1 MASPETRMNGEGA
14 PARTMLRATMKA
26 IVTGHSRGLGAA
38 IAEDLLGRRIAVLAV
53 SRGRNAGLARRFS
66 SALQEVELDL
76 ADSSALERWL
86 AGKTM
91 RGFLAGSDPVL
102 LVNNA
107 GVLQPIAP
115 LEGQDP
121 ADVARAVA
129 VNVGAAL
136 VLAAAFVQA
145 TPEASERRI
154 VHISSGAARAAYA
167 GWSVYCATKAALDHH
182 ARAVALDATPRLR
195 ICSVAP
201 GVVDTD
207 MQTEIR
213 ATPLDR
219 FPLRGR
225 FEELKERGHLASPA
239 EAARRVVEYALR
251 DGFGD
256 EPTVDLR
263 PPGR

>member
-1 MASPETRMNGEGA
+1 
-14 PARTMLRATMKA
+14 MLLSHMKA

-38 IAEDLLGRRIAVLAV
+38 IADDLLGRRIAVLGI
-53 SRGRNAGLARRFS
+53 SRARNPALARRFPGT
-66 SALQEVELDL
+66 LEEVELDL
-76 ADSSALERWL
+76 ADSAALERWL

-91 RGFLAGSDPVL
+91 RAFVAGTDPVL

-107 GVLQPIAP
+107 GVLQPIGP
-115 LEGQDP
+115 LESQDQ
-121 ADVARAVA
+121 AAVARAVG
-129 VNVGAAL
+129 VNVAAAL

-145 TPEASERRI
+145 TADANERRI
-154 VHISSGAARAAYA
+154 VHISSGAARAPYA

-213 ATPLDR
+213 ASPLDR

-225 FEELKERGHLASPA
+225 FEELKERGHLATPV

-251 DGFGD
+251 DRFGD